1 MFPSFLYIILNI
13 IISPSQDIPDYPTL
27 CSKYPS
33 AVVVYRNFNAMY
45 HTFSFLQDVFMFST
59 LLNFLYVY
67 LQGYLLFFM
76 LLYYPGHIEQDALH
90 IVSVQLEF
98 ADWIS
103 SKHHQLSPW
112 IESLYPTKHILGDLI
127 LSLNSPG
134 LIQSP
139 PIPQKPDSTFLT
151 SFSKGNHFNYLTNP
165 QLPFLLPCVY
175 SA

>member
-1 MFPSFLYIILNI
+1 MQCTIHFLFFKMC
-13 IISPSQDIPDYPTL
+13 L
-27 CSKYPS
+27 CSPLYL
-33 AVVVYRNFNAMY
+33 
-45 HTFSFLQDVFMFST
+45 TFCMF
-59 LLNFLYVY
+59 Y